1 MKPETENKLW
11 LLVAALFAL
20 LFTLTLLSCS
30 KEEENI
36 CKECLVTTRYETQGF
51 EMKEDTTFTE
61 CNNPQNF
68 YKEEPSTFEYQDS
81 TYTGIKKTNKHCK

>member
-1 MKPETENKLW
+1 MKQQTIFKIW
-11 LLVAALFAL
+11 SFVAAIFMFSL
-20 LFTLTLLSCS
+20 LTMLLSCS
-30 KEEENI
+30 KEEENV

-61 CNNPQNF
+61 CNNPQNS